1 MAKSFEKNTKMFYST
16 YIKEYMKDNLEN
28 IATFIGPSFANE
40 LFNKKATIINVFG
53 NNPRFI
59 TSIQKYFNNEYF
71 RLRVADDALVWI
83 ICFVKKCLSNW
94 GWNTELFRWSP
105 EIQMQ
110 HFWQSVSRKF

>member
-1 MAKSFEKNTKMFYST
+1 MFYST

-71 RLRVADDALVWI
+71 RLRVADDALAVRLFASLKNVLAI
-83 ICFVKKCLSNW
+83 GVGILSYFDD
-94 GWNTELFRWSP
+94 LK
-105 EIQMQ
+105 IQMQ
-110 HFWQSVSRKF
+110 HF